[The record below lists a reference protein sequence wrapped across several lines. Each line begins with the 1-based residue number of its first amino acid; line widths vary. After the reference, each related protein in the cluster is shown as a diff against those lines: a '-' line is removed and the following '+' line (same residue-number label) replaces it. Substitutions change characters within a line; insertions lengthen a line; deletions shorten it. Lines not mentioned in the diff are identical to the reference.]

1 MSIEQQYG
9 HLIRAVGGMSDM
21 LTDDIA
27 DEVLCKLSCHE
38 LEAICRVLDEAGETD
53 KAAFIRASHR
63 ESDEFDDLHRR
74 HFNKDGIRQ
83 HDWHTN
89 RTGATTCQ
97 ACGLPPLQ
105 MDDFDKHCPGKGELR
120 L

>member
-1 MSIEQQYG
+1 MSIEQQYSR
-9 HLIRAVGGMSDM
+9 LIRAVVGMSDM

-53 KAAFIRASHR
+53 KAVLVRASHR

-74 HFNKDGIRQ
+74 HFNEDGIRQ
-83 HDWHTN
+83 HDWYPTPIAGN
-89 RTGATTCQ
+89 ELCQ
-97 ACGLPPLQ
+97 ACGLLPLDS
-105 MDDFDKHCPGKGELR
+105 DDFKTPCPGKGE
-120 L
+120 